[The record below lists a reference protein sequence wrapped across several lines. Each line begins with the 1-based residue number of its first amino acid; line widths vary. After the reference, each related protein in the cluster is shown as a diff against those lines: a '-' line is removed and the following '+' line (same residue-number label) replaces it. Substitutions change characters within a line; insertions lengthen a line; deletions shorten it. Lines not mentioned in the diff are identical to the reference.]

1 MITMYYDDTC
11 PVCRTEASHMAEK
24 KPDAIRLM
32 AIDDARDE
40 LAKFGISE
48 DEAMTYLCV
57 RDKQGNLQKG
67 MDAVRLLYKTAQL
80 PFATLF
86 EWPVVKQA
94 SDMIY
99 PVFARHR
106 NRVPNWMTQLAY
118 GKVAEDCKDGMCKT
132 RGK

>member
-1 MITMYYDDTC
+1 
-11 PVCRTEASHMAEK
+11 MAEK
-24 KPDAIRLM
+24 KPDAIRIVP
-32 AIDDARDE
+32 IDDARDE

-48 DEAMTYLCV
+48 NEAMTYLCV
-57 RDKQGNLQKG
+57 QDKQGNMQKG

-99 PVFARHR
+99 PIFARHR

-118 GKVAEDCKDGMCKT
+118 GKVAADCKDGMCKT

>member
-24 KPDAIRLM
+24 KPDAICIM

-48 DEAMTYLCV
+48 NEAMTYLCV
-57 RDKQGNLQKG
+57 QDKQGNMQKG

-86 EWPVVKQA
+86 EWPVAKQA

-99 PVFARHR
+99 PIFARHR

>member
-1 MITMYYDDTC
+1 M
-11 PVCRTEASHMAEK
+11 S
-24 KPDAIRLM
+24 
-32 AIDDARDE
+32 IDDARDE

-57 RDKQGNLQKG
+57 QDKQGNMQKG

-86 EWPVVKQA
+86 GWPVVKQA
-94 SDMIY
+94 SDRIY
-99 PVFARHR
+99 PIFARHR

-118 GKVAEDCKDGMCKT
+118 GKVAADCKDGMCTT

>member
-1 MITMYYDDTC
+1 MITMYYDNTC
-11 PVCRTEASHMAEK
+11 PVCRTEALHMVEK
-24 KPDAIRLM
+24 KPNAIRIVP
-32 AIDDARDE
+32 IDNARDE

-57 RDKQGNLQKG
+57 QDKQGNMQKG

-80 PFATLF
+80 PFATVF
-86 EWPVVKQA
+86 EWPVVKPA

-99 PVFARHR
+99 PIFARHR

-118 GKVAEDCKDGMCKT
+118 GKVAEDCKDGMCRT

>member
-11 PVCRTEASHMAEK
+11 PVCRTEALHMAEK
-24 KPDAIRLM
+24 KPDAICIM

-80 PFATLF
+80 PFANVF

-94 SDMIY
+94 SDRIY
-99 PVFARHR
+99 PIFARHR
-106 NRVPNWMTQLAY
+106 NRVPNWMTQLVY
-118 GKVAEDCKDGMCKT
+118 DKVAEDCKDGMCRT

>member
-1 MITMYYDDTC
+1 MPYRSLAYG
-11 PVCRTEASHMAEK
+11 RK
-24 KPDAIRLM
+24 NPDVIRIM
-32 AIDDARDE
+32 SIDDARDE

-57 RDKQGNLQKG
+57 QDKQGNMQKG

-86 EWPVVKQA
+86 GWPVVKQA
-94 SDMIY
+94 SDRIY
-99 PVFARHR
+99 PIFARHR

-118 GKVAEDCKDGMCKT
+118 GKVAADCKDGMCTT

>member
-11 PVCRTEASHMAEK
+11 PVCRTEALHMAEK
-24 KPDAIRLM
+24 KPDAIRIVP
-32 AIDDARDE
+32 IDDARDE
-40 LAKFGISE
+40 LAEFGISK

-57 RDKQGNLQKG
+57 QDKQGNIQKG

-80 PFATLF
+80 PFATVF

-99 PVFARHR
+99 PIFVRHR

-118 GKVAEDCKDGMCKT
+118 GKVAEDCKDGMCRT

>member
-11 PVCRTEASHMAEK
+11 PVCRTEALHMAEK
-24 KPDAIRLM
+24 KPNAIRIVP
-32 AIDDARDE
+32 IDDARDE

-48 DEAMTYLCV
+48 NEAMTYLCV
-57 RDKQGNLQKG
+57 QDKQGNMQKG

-80 PFATLF
+80 PFANVF

-99 PVFARHR
+99 PIFARHR
-106 NRVPNWMTQLAY
+106 NLIPNWMTQFAY
-118 GKVAEDCKDGMCKT
+118 GKVAEDCKDGMCRT

>member
-11 PVCRTEASHMAEK
+11 PVCRTEALHMADK

-57 RDKQGNLQKG
+57 Q
-67 MDAVRLLYKTAQL
+67 V
-80 PFATLF
+80 
-86 EWPVVKQA
+86 
-94 SDMIY
+94 
-99 PVFARHR
+99 
-106 NRVPNWMTQLAY
+106 
-118 GKVAEDCKDGMCKT
+118 
-132 RGK
+132 

>member
-11 PVCRTEASHMAEK
+11 PVCRTEALHMVEK
-24 KPDAIRLM
+24 KPNAIRIVP
-32 AIDDARDE
+32 IDDARDE

-48 DEAMTYLCV
+48 NEAMTYLCV
-57 RDKQGNLQKG
+57 QDKQGNMQKG

-80 PFATLF
+80 PFATVF

-99 PVFARHR
+99 PIFARHR
-106 NRVPNWMTQLAY
+106 NLIPNWMTQLAY
-118 GKVAEDCKDGMCKT
+118 GKVAADCKDGMCRT